1 MSSRRRFHGALVN
14 RLLLG
19 NLTGRFLRVDEPI
32 PSGSKI
38 LQRAVE
44 DQWTDGWDRGARI
57 RAGWCTGEEPHSGDI
72 VNEEFP
78 CAYGVDDGIALFW
91 LQEEER
97 PVPASEVKRQCHLRA
112 FNRFGRPFNRLGSRD
127 RTDLK
132 DDVQADL
139 AMTALP
145 KRRVVLLVGLGE
157 ERWLLILRKSQ
168 DDMGRYMQILSRA
181 LGQAPRAHPVLWDP
195 LDEDAPGWHSM
206 TMALLM
212 HLSSGGGAELA
223 SDVVLTE
230 IRLATS
236 DLRVRSLDPGG
247 SHGELIRVAASMNPP
262 PQVQQ
267 LFVDVHQGGEIT
279 SLVLDP
285 GGFLSGDPPTSVG
298 GLFGDGVRRRVLDVV
313 SATERAGE
321 VLAEIERE
329 ITERASDD
337 TEKP

>member
-1 MSSRRRFHGALVN
+1 
-14 RLLLG
+14 
-19 NLTGRFLRVDEPI
+19 
-32 PSGSKI
+32 
-38 LQRAVE
+38 
-44 DQWTDGWDRGARI
+44 
-57 RAGWCTGEEPHSGDI
+57 
-72 VNEEFP
+72 
-78 CAYGVDDGIALFW
+78 
-91 LQEEER
+91 
-97 PVPASEVKRQCHLRA
+97 
-112 FNRFGRPFNRLGSRD
+112 
-127 RTDLK
+127 
-132 DDVQADL
+132 
-139 AMTALP
+139 
-145 KRRVVLLVGLGE
+145 
-157 ERWLLILRKSQ
+157 
-168 DDMGRYMQILSRA
+168 
-181 LGQAPRAHPVLWDP
+181 
-195 LDEDAPGWHSM
+195 
-206 TMALLM
+206 MALLM
-212 HLSSGGGAELA
+212 YLSSGGGAELA